1 MEVRDI
7 FKLRSQ
13 GKTEEAYAAI
23 CPLYAV
29 HKGPH
34 TTICMFWVGMDM
46 MRLRYRQRRLVE
58 AYKIFQALL
67 RLYPTMD
74 DTELRGQAAMMRAAL
89 LVFDH
94 NPEFSMLDFITR
106 WGITRLTDEDWKIV
120 AVDKHP
126 IPSLGMRIVGKVFH
140 EVNAHPTIDMALA
153 AAPILAEA
161 LRHSPYNFNNQRY
174 KAIIYKIMGKTD
186 KAINIY
192 RHLIAHHHQSYLYQE
207 LADLATNKRNKIA
220 LLTTAIARQREE
232 KFRQKMKWQLANLLY
247 NNNNPIARHELDQCI
262 AIRKANGFSITYEIQ
277 NLMANLES
285 IPPAKVEDV
294 RSFYRQQEQ
303 YVATLAIE

>member
-67 RLYPTMD
+67 RLYPTMED
-74 DTELRGQAAMMRAAL
+74 SELRGQAAMMRAAL

-94 NPEFSMLDFITR
+94 NPEFSMLEFITR
-106 WGITRLTDEDWKIV
+106 WGITCLTDEDWKVV

-126 IPSLGMRIVGKVFH
+126 VPSLGMRIVGKVFH
-140 EVNAHPTIDMALA
+140 EVNARPTVDIALA

-174 KAIIYKIMGKTD
+174 KAIIYRIMGKTD
-186 KAINIY
+186 KAVNIY
-192 RHLIAHHHQSYLYQE
+192 RHLIAYHHQSFLYQE
-207 LADLATNKRNKIA
+207 LSELVTDVNTKIA
-220 LLTTAIARQREE
+220 LLATAILRQRDQ
-232 KFRQKMKWQLANLLY
+232 KFTQKMRWQLANLLY
-247 NNNNPIARHELDQCI
+247 NRDNPRARYELEQCI
-262 AIRKANGFSITYEIQ
+262 AIRKANGYNITYEML
-277 NLMANLES
+277 NLRANLEGVQPVS
-285 IPPAKVEDV
+285 AVDE
-294 RSFYRQQEQ
+294 SQFYRRQEQ
-303 YVATLAIE
+303 IAGKLAVK